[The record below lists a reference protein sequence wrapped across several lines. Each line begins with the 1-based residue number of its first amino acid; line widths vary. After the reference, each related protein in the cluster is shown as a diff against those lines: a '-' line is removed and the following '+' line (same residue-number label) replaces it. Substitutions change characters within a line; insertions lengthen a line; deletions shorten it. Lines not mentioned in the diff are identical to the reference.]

1 MVPELPAL
9 VKKMP
14 GNNRRVDYRGRSKCI
29 YSHLPKYL
37 TLLSLMKAV
46 RTKPTM
52 QAIVWMAMKP
62 PRCLVLSDSQE
73 EKKVVTI

>member
-14 GNNRRVDYRGRSKCI
+14 GNNRVDYWGQYECI
-29 YSHLPKYL
+29 GSHLPKYL
-37 TLLSLMKAV
+37 ILLSFMNAV

-52 QAIVWMAMKP
+52 QAMVWMAMKP

-73 EKKVVTI
+73 KKSVVMI